1 MTASQEPAT
10 TSHVPSRRTV
20 VSAVGAAG
28 IAAAL
33 TACGGS
39 DEDTSQPAGN
49 ASSGSESSG
58 SESSGNASSGS
69 GDKGKEIAKTSDIPE
84 GGGKVLADAGMVV
97 TQPKPGEFKAFTNV
111 CTHQGCKVNK
121 VAGGSIDCPCHGS
134 KFSIEDGSVSHP
146 PATKPLEEKQIKVS
160 GDSITLA

>member
-1 MTASQEPAT
+1 MTASQEQINASREPDPT
-10 TSHVPSRRTV
+10 RHIPSRRTV
-20 VSAVGAAG
+20 VTAVGAAG

-39 DEDTSQPAGN
+39 DGDTSQPAGN
-49 ASSGSESSG
+49 ASSGGGEQ
-58 SESSGNASSGS
+58 
-69 GDKGKEIAKTSDIPE
+69 GKEIARTADIPE
-84 GGGKVLADAGMVV
+84 GGGKVLADAGVVV
-97 TQPKPGEFKAFTNV
+97 TQPKAGEFKAFSNI

-121 VAGGSIDCPCHGS
+121 VAGGTIDCPCHGS
-134 KFSIEDGSVSHP
+134 KFSIEDGSVSSP